1 MDIDVYKRQDRVRI
15 YSVFGGIPYYN
26 RLVDDSKSVKENII
40 ELIASP
46 GARLEN
52 EVSMYLNSEISK
64 IVNVNEVFE
73 ALAKGYHKYSDILSQ
88 SHVSSGPTLVDV
100 LDKLMKMEVVIKTSP
115 INDKNNK
122 RKTGYYISDNLSLFY
137 YKYIFKYSSCLLYTS
152 KVYKKASKKSKVKFT
167 VKKGDKIKM
176 IKIKPM
182 KNVAKRP
189 QGKYGEEKPINA
201 YAYVKTKSGKKGWI
215 YLSKKKSSWGRKM
228 LFKKVPGWG

>member
-1 MDIDVYKRQDRVRI
+1 MLHFPVHIRAQHTEFFFPCRLRTPLNDR
-15 YSVFGGIPYYN
+15 
-26 RLVDDSKSVKENII
+26 
-40 ELIASP
+40 LIF
-46 GARLEN
+46 
-52 EVSMYLNSEISK
+52 M
-64 IVNVNEVFE
+64 
-73 ALAKGYHKYSDILSQ
+73 
-88 SHVSSGPTLVDV
+88 
-100 LDKLMKMEVVIKTSP
+100 
-115 INDKNNK
+115 
-122 RKTGYYISDNLSLFY
+122 
-137 YKYIFKYSSCLLYTS
+137 
-152 KVYKKASKKSKVKFT
+152 KFT